1 MLFSIDSRHAGRRTR
16 NLLETMYAGQ
26 GRIAFKGQLF
36 SAPMDWNS
44 LLTQLQKME
53 AEEIQISLPV
63 LGAVLAAR
71 VRISITSGLIDL
83 NKLLRHATVRR
94 NIVVQLI
101 RMQRDARHPDFRN
114 VNMDAV
120 IQRAHVC
127 YTVVEGSTSFCR
139 LLYGLEGSEQHEL
152 TYHTP
157 VTCPMASK

>member
-1 MLFSIDSRHAGRRTR
+1 MPYWTGVMLFSIDSRHAGRRTR

-83 NKLLRHATVRR
+83 NIFYDMLLFAETSSYNLSACNV
-94 NIVVQLI
+94 
-101 RMQRDARHPDFRN
+101 MPD
-114 VNMDAV
+114 
-120 IQRAHVC
+120 IQIS
-127 YTVVEGSTSFCR
+127 G
-139 LLYGLEGSEQHEL
+139 
-152 TYHTP
+152 
-157 VTCPMASK
+157 M